1 MLPEHIVRS
10 ISFVRAMCSLSSWFT
25 GQVGDGRENA
35 LLEHVRQTSA
45 KGDPQSVLQAAD
57 AYSQRTWFMNV
68 GNEKGAL
75 VDAAVRDRNPK
86 VALELGTY
94 CGYSAVRISSQFQ
107 QPESLLISI
116 EKSPPNAEI
125 AKQIIDHA
133 GLSSKCEVL
142 QGTLT
147 KRVQDVKDILKK
159 FDQQFIDFVFLDHAK
174 EFYLSDYLLLKNEH
188 LIGPG
193 TVIVADNMGFPGSPK
208 FWKYL
213 KNAEELETVSH
224 KCTLEYIS
232 WVRDTVAV
240 STYKS
245 GF

>member
-1 MLPEHIVRS
+1 MLPEFIVRS
-10 ISFVRAMCSLSSWFT
+10 ASFIKAMVSSRSDT
-25 GQVGDGRENA
+25 GQVGDGREKA
-35 LLEHVRQTSA
+35 LLDHVLRTSA
-45 KGDPQSVLQAAD
+45 KGNAQSVLQAVDDYAK
-57 AYSQRTWFMNV
+57 RTWFMNV
-68 GNEKGAL
+68 GNQKGAI

-86 VALELGTY
+86 VALELGAY

-116 EKSPPNAEI
+116 EKSPQNAEI

-133 GLSSKCEVL
+133 GLSSKCELL

-147 KRVQDVKDILKK
+147 ERIQDVKEILKK
-159 FDQQFIDFVFLDHAK
+159 FDQQFIGFVFLDHDK
-174 EFYLSDYLLLKNEH
+174 DFYLSDYLLLKNEH

-193 TVIVADNMGFPGSPK
+193 TVIVADNLGFPGSPK

-213 KNAEELETVSH
+213 KDAEELETVSH